1 VSLGKRKQIVASRQ
15 TWTHAEEQL
24 MIDYMKETAK
34 ISKERIEKP
43 TQSIYWNK
51 FLATSGVDRSL
62 QQVKLTIIL

>member
-1 VSLGKRKQIVASRQ
+1 VSLGKRKQIVASRW

-24 MIDYMKETAK
+24 LIDYMKETAK

-51 FLATSGVDRSL
+51 F
-62 QQVKLTIIL
+62 